1 MKYTVVRVQE
11 ETSTII
17 AFQITIS
24 TIILENTI
32 SLLEKTSKVQ
42 VCTLEAWNCLYRLNL
57 IVLLT

>member
-42 VCTLEAWNCLYRLNL
+42 VCTLEVWNCLYRLNL